1 MTTMRKL
8 LVMAIMLTT
17 AVAGFAQAEKP
28 YVCVAEFDNEAGY
41 GYKAIATTIRDEVMD
56 GLMATTRVEVLDI
69 TTQNLPKTKNELLE
83 MLKEKGC
90 DYLLE
95 GTLNTVSTST
105 SSTGNN
111 RSATITYTLTITEVA
126 TKLTKNTKTFKETGL
141 ASTDEKAIMDAAE
154 DVSVNMSRLVDE
166 NFKVSATIKTL
177 DQIDEKKGIA
187 KTCYVSIGSELGIQ
201 KGQIFEVFAD
211 VEVAGERIS
220 KKIGELKAKEVLSG
234 TLTLC
239 EVKNGGDVIKRNFE
253 AGIPMVIQSRAKKDF
268 LGVKSMIKKF

>member
-1 MTTMRKL
+1 
-8 LVMAIMLTT
+8 
-17 AVAGFAQAEKP
+17 
-28 YVCVAEFDNEAGY
+28 
-41 GYKAIATTIRDEVMD
+41 
-56 GLMATTRVEVLDI
+56 
-69 TTQNLPKTKNELLE
+69 LPKTKNELLE